1 MTRLGVIAVAMIGVV
16 TAANAAPQCYHPT
29 EIEAD
34 QAARYQAKLMV
45 LSDSCR
51 SNSYNQFVNRNAET
65 IIFYQRQLI
74 SFFRRGDARRP
85 EDQFDKFLTRLA
97 NQTALTAGQ
106 EPLDSLC
113 PRSAEFLSQA
123 VNFGKEEF
131 RRFVASQAAVERK
144 SYRICTQ

>member
-1 MTRLGVIAVAMIGVV
+1 MIGVV
-16 TAANAAPQCYHPT
+16 GAAHAAPQCYLPN

-51 SNSYNQFVNRNAET
+51 SNSYNQFVNRNAEA
-65 IIFYQRQLI
+65 IRSYQHQMI
-74 SFFRRGDARRP
+74 GFFRRGDARRP

-97 NQTALTAGQ
+97 NQIALTAGQ

-113 PRSAEFLSQA
+113 PRSADFLTQA
-123 VNFGKEEF
+123 VSFGKDEF
-131 RRFVASQAAVERK
+131 RHYVAAQAAVERK
-144 SYRICTQ
+144 SYRVCTK